1 MDWKGRSIAVA
12 KRRPLSKRIPVA
24 VAPEPYRSE
33 ERRLAYARECRPR
46 HERCGGPGGS
56 RHVGEGER
64 RLPKGRENRR
74 NVEARLC
81 RHSAHFRR
89 RWGMRADL
97 LADLCWIVRGGN
109 SGVTPRNG
117 VTVTPELRPKG
128 PELRQLR
135 PLRLENNERGNEQKG
150 RRQGGLLR
158 SFGTLRNRNR
168 GTSRPRERSCSG
180 GLSRRVVAARLP
192 KAGMRFGTQIAAR
205 PR

>member
-1 MDWKGRSIAVA
+1 
-12 KRRPLSKRIPVA
+12 
-24 VAPEPYRSE
+24 
-33 ERRLAYARECRPR
+33 
-46 HERCGGPGGS
+46 
-56 RHVGEGER
+56 
-64 RLPKGRENRR
+64 
-74 NVEARLC
+74 
-81 RHSAHFRR
+81 
-89 RWGMRADL
+89 MRADL

-180 GLSRRVVAARLP
+180 GLISTRGRGSTAKGRHAFRNPNSGSPLMTADVFSTMGKRGRGSGMDARRAL
-192 KAGMRFGTQIAAR
+192 
-205 PR
+205 